1 MKNWSMA
8 LVSLVVLAACGEDEG
23 TDPFGGGGGSS
34 GSDSMTAGSADST
47 RGSSPTGN
55 DSDSTSGSTA
65 ATSEGSEESDG
76 GSDGGIKLD
85 VGSPTG
91 GFGSCECELD
101 YLWVADYEAST
112 VAKINTKTLE
122 IEAAYLTREDAA
134 GNPSRTSVN
143 LAGDVAV
150 ANRHGGL
157 VKFYG
162 DVADCQESNG
172 IPGIQTSTGPNDVL
186 PWNEEECRAWFVDIP
201 TTNQR
206 PVAWTAGDS
215 TPGACDAANADVW
228 TVGSAVPGLFPG
240 QGGNGGVIAYL
251 IDGQTGAIEEEVAV
265 DGFSGSGF
273 GAYGGAVDA
282 AGNLFFSPL
291 GTFSPGKLARVDKQ
305 SLAPTIWDI
314 PQGVSPYGI
323 TVDHLG
329 RVWLSSTIGSL
340 AARFDPSTQTWD
352 VLEGFG
358 GGSGLAEGPDNWMY
372 LSSGSTVRAVDLESM
387 QVGGVWTTDE
397 SVKGVS
403 FDAEGFLWAV
413 TYRDTKDPMSEA
425 AAYKIDVMTMTTE
438 GVVPGLED
446 PYTYSDMTGNA
457 LGTVACAPAG

>member
-1 MKNWSMA
+1 MIRRRWSVA
-8 LVSLVVLAACGEDEG
+8 NGAVSVAAILAAGACGGDDG
-23 TDPFGGGGGSS
+23 TDLFGS
-34 GSDSMTAGSADST
+34 GSADSSSTVASSAAGTRGTTAGSATADSGGT
-47 RGSSPTGN
+47 TSA
-55 DSDSTSGSTA
+55 SDDGVDA
-65 ATSEGSEESDG
+65 SDG
-76 GSDGGIKLD
+76 GVKLD
-85 VGSPTG
+85 VGSPSG

-101 YLWVADYEAST
+101 YLWVADYKQST
-112 VAKINTKTLE
+112 VSKINTKTLVE
-122 IEAAYLTREDAA
+122 EARYLTRPDGM

-162 DVADCQESNG
+162 ETSDCQESNG
-172 IPGIQTSTGPNDVL
+172 IPGIQTSTGPNNVL
-186 PWNEEECRAWFVDIP
+186 PWDEEECRAWYVDFP

-215 TPGACDAANADVW
+215 TPGACDAVDADVW
-228 TVGSAVPGLFPG
+228 TVTSATPGLLPG
-240 QGGNGGVIAYL
+240 QGGAGGVIAHL
-251 IDGQTGAIEEEVAV
+251 LDGQTGTVVEEVAV
-265 DGFSGSGF
+265 DGFSGQGF

-291 GTFSPGKLARVDKQ
+291 GTFSPGKLARVDRQ
-305 SLAPTIWDI
+305 SLIPTIWDI
-314 PQGVSPYGI
+314 PQGVSSYGI
-323 TVDHLG
+323 TVDHVG
-329 RVWLSSTIGSL
+329 RVWISSTIGSL
-340 AARFDPSTQTWD
+340 AARFDPATETWD

-358 GGSGLAEGPDNWMY
+358 GGSGLAEGPDDWMY
-372 LSSGSTVRAVDLESM
+372 LSSGSTVRAVQLETM
-387 QVGGVWTTDE
+387 QVGGVWMTTE
-397 SVKGVS
+397 AVKGVS

-413 TYRDTKDPMSEA
+413 TYRDQEDPMSMA

-457 LGTVACAPAG
+457 LGSVACAPEG